1 MVERRDGADVGN
13 GSAQVARPRE
23 ADPKGQKK
31 VVYTDFEDELG
42 DSTAVELPQVTAGLN
57 MSKFREKARQ
67 FLKAHESHL
76 SLQRLRRNQPLT
88 ASDLMSWSGCWCR
101 PGERDR

>member
-1 MVERRDGADVGN
+1 
-13 GSAQVARPRE
+13 
-23 ADPKGQKK
+23 

-42 DSTAVELPQVTAGLN
+42 ETTTIDLPQVTAGLN

-67 FLKAHESHL
+67 FLKEHESHL

-88 ASDLMSWSGCWCR
+88 ASRSGRTGTDAGRGRWHQG
-101 PGERDR
+101 PDR